1 MDARANKLVALC
13 TRNIIWPK
21 AALVVLALQ
30 HCLGWNTF
38 QSNYSE
44 VKLGC
49 FEYITNLLTK
59 TLFTTTHLDL
69 KARALFSTVQDV
81 ELVRGNQCSPNPSGN
96 TWWKEGR
103 YRGQLASFSHTANSS
118 LQWKQQ
124 ALVLALPQSVRN
136 TTIRQQ
142 CWRKQKEPFTR
153 TASHTISSSC
163 SVLYS
168 KHTHQSVKVCGWR
181 CAHICAQSVPRA
193 YI

>member
-1 MDARANKLVALC
+1 MC
-13 TRNIIWPK
+13 TRNIIWPT

-44 VKLGC
+44 VKLCC
-49 FEYITNLLTK
+49 FEDITNLLTK
-59 TLFTTTHLDL
+59 TLFTTTRWDL
-69 KARALFSTVQDV
+69 KARALFSTVQDA
-81 ELVRGNQCSPNPSGN
+81 ELVRGNQCSPSPSGN

-136 TTIRQQ
+136 TTIREQ
-142 CWRKQKEPFTR
+142 CWRKQKDQNSQPHHFFFALT
-153 TASHTISSSC
+153 C

-168 KHTHQSVKVCGWR
+168 KHTHTHQSVKVCGWR